1 MPRSVRSP
9 ERGGRPFDRYALEL
23 WLRSPRGQRLL
34 ELEQAELARV
44 LPDLFGRHL
53 LQIGSWGRGTAL
65 ISAGQMLHSAV
76 LGTVSGFEAQALTT
90 PEQLPLLNKCVDAVV
105 LPHVMEY
112 ARSPPAVLREVN
124 RVLTDRG
131 RVIVLSFNPWSAWGL
146 RNRLGL
152 RYRAFPRGARLVSVP
167 QMRDWMELLDFEVC
181 QLRRFGVGFPW
192 SAHGEG
198 EGPWMLR
205 PFEGLAEAYLMV
217 AKKRVI
223 PMTLVGRR
231 VRASV
236 RPLIGGVPVGEAR
249 NETAPSGPPTS

>member
-1 MPRSVRSP
+1 MSARSR
-9 ERGGRPFDRYALEL
+9 ERGGRPFDRFALEL
-23 WLRSPRGQRLL
+23 WLRSPRGRRLL
-34 ELEQAELARV
+34 DLEQSELGRV

-53 LQIGSWGRGTAL
+53 LQVGSWGRGASL
-65 ISAGQMLHSAV
+65 IAASQMLHSAV
-76 LGTVSGFEAQALTT
+76 LGTVSGFDAEALAE
-90 PEQLPLLNKCVDAVV
+90 PDALPLPNKTVDAVV
-105 LPHVMEY
+105 LPHVIEF
-112 ARSPPAVLREVN
+112 ARSPAAVLREAN

-131 RVIVLSFNPWSAWGL
+131 RLLVLGFNPWSFWGL
-146 RNRLGL
+146 RSRLGL
-152 RYRAFPRGARLVSVP
+152 RYRAFPRGARLVSVA

-198 EGPWMLR
+198 EGPWVLR

-231 VRASV
+231 LRAAV
-236 RPLIGGVPVGEAR
+236 RPLIGGVPVGEAHR
-249 NETAPSGPPTS
+249 ESTH